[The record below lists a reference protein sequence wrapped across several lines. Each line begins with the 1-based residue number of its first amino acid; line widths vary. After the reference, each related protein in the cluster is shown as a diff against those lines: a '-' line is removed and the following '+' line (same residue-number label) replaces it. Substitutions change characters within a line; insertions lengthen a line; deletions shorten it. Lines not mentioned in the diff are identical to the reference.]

1 MIRSPRLWAGVA
13 VGLAAAWLLTRHED
27 EPRAFVGGWWN
38 TPKPIRRQGRLLRRQ
53 GSEYRPSF
61 WPFSIGR
68 TG

>member
-13 VGLAAAWLLTRHED
+13 VGLVGAWLLCRPDTD
-27 EPRAFVGGWWN
+27 VKAFTGGWLN
-38 TPKPIRRQGRLLRRQ
+38 TPKPIRRQGRLLRNQ

-61 WPFSIGR
+61 WPFSLGG